1 LFGCNP
7 HILGG
12 FIMAD
17 KIEDVLV
24 GAFFRVDVAGK
35 ALGIFS
41 AAEGGSEKKETVEH
55 RYVNAKGQPLVR
67 YEAGIS
73 KYTPLKLSRG
83 YTGNKAFNEWFQ
95 LVSDGKITEARIH
108 MTLVY
113 CAQDGSE
120 VARKDYF
127 NCFPVEITLTKVD
140 AKDGN
145 QAIMEVMTFVYEEI
159 KTSTTGQTAMA

>member
-1 LFGCNP
+1 
-7 HILGG
+7 
-12 FIMAD
+12 MAD
-17 KIEDVLV
+17 KVADVLV

-41 AAEGGSEKKETVEH
+41 SAEGGSEKKKTVEH

-73 KYTPLKLSRG
+73 EYTPLKLSRG
-83 YTGNKAFNEWFQ
+83 YSGNKEFDGWFK
-95 LVSDGKITEARIH
+95 LVSEGKITEARIN

-113 CAQDGSE
+113 CDQAGAE

-127 NCFPVEITLTKVD
+127 NAFPVEITLTKLD
-140 AKDGN
+140 AKEGG
-145 QAIMEVMTFVYEEI
+145 AVMEVMTFVFEEMRS
-159 KTSTTGQTAMA
+159 STTGQTAMA